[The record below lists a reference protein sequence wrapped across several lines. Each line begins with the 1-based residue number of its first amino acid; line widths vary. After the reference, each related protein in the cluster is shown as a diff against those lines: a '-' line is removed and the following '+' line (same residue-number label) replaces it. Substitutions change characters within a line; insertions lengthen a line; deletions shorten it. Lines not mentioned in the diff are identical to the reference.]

1 GECVAEVYALLRE
14 IDRAPIEL
22 TLEETRERLNL
33 PIRSDGVAACEKLL
47 ENCGALER
55 LDARQNMAAVRID
68 SDLPTLVD
76 LLPRDAKIQRRV
88 LQAIERR
95 VAGQRFERVYV
106 SPRQIA
112 QVAELDINALNPARR
127 ELAKLEAFDSVPPF
141 RGRAVHMLERNKPFD
156 QLGIDFVEQERRKT
170 EEYKKLD
177 RMVRYATTHRCRQ
190 FEILDYF

>member
-47 ENCGALER
+47 ENCKALER

-76 LLPRDAKIQRRV
+76 LLPREAKVQRRV

-95 VAGQRFERVYV
+95 VGGQRFERVYFN
-106 SPRQIA
+106 PRQIA
-112 QVAELDINALNPARR
+112 QATELDANALSRALR
-127 ELAKLEAFDSVPPF
+127 EPSKLEAFDY
-141 RGRAVHMLERNKPFD
+141 G
-156 QLGIDFVEQERRKT
+156 
-170 EEYKKLD
+170 
-177 RMVRYATTHRCRQ
+177 
-190 FEILDYF
+190 